1 MKSSGIHDYYKV
13 ITFLGIGV
21 FVLAS
26 ALVIF
31 LVGRAGGEAGGNDF
45 AFDAIDSSSC
55 VACHTNESIIAAS
68 TWGEGVEEV
77 EDTGG

>member
-1 MKSSGIHDYYKV
+1 MKSSRIHDYYKV
-13 ITFLGIGV
+13 ITVLGIGF

-31 LVGRAGGEAGGNDF
+31 FVSRAGGEGEDNF
-45 AFDAIDSSSC
+45 AFDTVDSSSC
-55 VACHTNESIIAAS
+55 VACHTNEGIIAAS
-68 TWGEGVEEV
+68 NWGEGVEEA